1 MMADTK
7 NPRQFFIVMGEL
19 RFFIILD
26 MYIHAMMLLSGE
38 NFAVVNKKHKNL
50 QIITIFNIQL
60 STFWFKRFHLPED
73 RIN

>member
-26 MYIHAMMLLSGE
+26 MYIHAMMLHSGE